1 LECDVPPEGK
11 LVELE
16 FRDER
21 LLEGRSAWSWRG
33 LSAEHIRIDGPSE
46 YEYKWVGSACYIALH
61 DLRLV
66 DGETALDGA
75 APFRLLDLRDR
86 MTFLPEGCAISGWS
100 RLMRRSNAFTAVYYD
115 PTLVPEELEI
125 HRRSITAL
133 APILYFENAALR
145 STLTKIKG
153 LLLDPMQS
161 DEVYAETLGL
171 LVALEVDR
179 LQKLDE
185 KRAPDSGRLS
195 TAQERLIHEYIQENI
210 DRNLSLGELA
220 GVVRLS
226 RFHFVRAFKK
236 TTGLP
241 PHQFVLSCRVERAK
255 EALKNG
261 DAPLKEIAARL
272 GFNSSRQFSAT
283 FRKVT
288 GFTPLSYRRARR

>member
-1 LECDVPPEGK
+1 MSPNA
-11 LVELE
+11 VELE
-16 FRDER
+16 FRDDGP
-21 LLEGRSAWSWRG
+21 LEGRSAWSWRG

-46 YEYKWVGSACYIALH
+46 YDYKWVGSACYIALH

-115 PTLVPEELEI
+115 PALVPEELET
-125 HRRSITAL
+125 HRSTPAL
-133 APILYFENAALR
+133 APIIYFENAALR
-145 STLTKIKG
+145 STLKKIKG
-153 LLLDPMQS
+153 LLLDPLQS

-179 LQKLDE
+179 LQKLD
-185 KRAPDSGRLS
+185 KRRAPESGRLS
-195 TAQERLIHEYIQENI
+195 TAQERLVNEYIHENI
-210 DRNLSLGELA
+210 NRSLSLGELA

-226 RFHFVRAFKK
+226 RFHFARAFKK
-236 TTGLP
+236 TVGSP
-241 PHQFVLSCRVERAK
+241 PHQFVLSCRVQRAK
-255 EALKNG
+255 EALHNS

-272 GFNSSRQFSAT
+272 GFNGSRQFSET

-288 GFTPLSYRRARR
+288 GFTPLQYRRARR